1 MWQNKCLQV
10 FDTHNITLIH
20 LQSWRSNSYK
30 VVQFYPSEFVMRMR
44 ITTYSPRPF
53 VWRLLSNKVPGL
65 QFFVRTRRR
74 RGKTGMSRPESRP
87 FSKGAG
93 LERAGRSRRGQR
105 GFYSEVAS
113 KSAAKSAG
121 VSPLI
126 GSEMVG
132 VFCISLSQNVN
143 LGPRTSQST
152 VWKSH
157 RDRHLPSGQ

>member
-53 VWRLLSNKVPGL
+53 VCGCLAIKSQVCS
-65 QFFVRTRRR
+65 FVRTRRR
-74 RGKTGMSRPESRP
+74 RGKTGMNRPESRP
-87 FSKGAG
+87 SSKGAG

-121 VSPLI
+121 VSPII
-126 GSEMVG
+126 GSEIPWT
-132 VFCISLSQNVN
+132 VFHLLQNVN
-143 LGPRTSQST
+143 LGPRTSQSI

>member
-1 MWQNKCLQV
+1 
-10 FDTHNITLIH
+10 
-20 LQSWRSNSYK
+20 
-30 VVQFYPSEFVMRMR
+30 
-44 ITTYSPRPF
+44 
-53 VWRLLSNKVPGL
+53 
-65 QFFVRTRRR
+65 
-74 RGKTGMSRPESRP
+74 MSRPESRP

-121 VSPLI
+121 VSPII
-126 GSEMVG
+126 GSEIPWTV
-132 VFCISLSQNVN
+132 LHLLQNVN